1 LTGVVL
7 FRIIGFRMRAIKIDE
22 WFMLRLVRGEDV
34 IDCLRSF
41 VRLRTVAGG
50 TLTGIGAA
58 DAMTVAFYDVETRE
72 YRPQQ
77 HEGLIEVMNMTGN
90 LSWYDGEPHV
100 HVHVSAAEEKA
111 GAFGGHLV
119 SARVS
124 AGMEI
129 RIVPTHSR
137 LTRLMDPATGLP
149 QLDFPDIGKV

>member
-1 LTGVVL
+1 
-7 FRIIGFRMRAIKIDE
+7 MRAIKIDD

-34 IDCLRSF
+34 IDCLKTF

-50 TLTGIGAA
+50 RLTGLGAA
-58 DAMTVAFYDVETRE
+58 DAMTVAFYDMATGE

-77 HEGLIEVMNMTGN
+77 HEGIIEVMNMTGN
-90 LSWYDGEPHV
+90 LSWYNGEPHV
-100 HVHVSAAEEKA
+100 HVHVSAAEEKS

-124 AGMEI
+124 ASMEI
-129 RIVPTHSR
+129 TIVPTHSR
-137 LTRLMDPATGLP
+137 LTRLLDSTTGLP